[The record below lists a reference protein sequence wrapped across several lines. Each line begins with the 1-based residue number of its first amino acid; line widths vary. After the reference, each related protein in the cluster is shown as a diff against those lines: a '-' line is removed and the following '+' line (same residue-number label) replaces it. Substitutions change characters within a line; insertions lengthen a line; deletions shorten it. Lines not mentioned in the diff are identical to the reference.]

1 MASIHTH
8 MYSFILTKTTLVI
21 PWAKSSRGPF
31 WENLKSN
38 NQRFLSLVMHLNLP
52 ISLAI
57 IIFSMLKI
65 NITLTYMDVYEPSP
79 KDLKSRNV
87 PKLEIILPIIIFPI
101 LKILKIFHETCPNGS
116 N

>member
-1 MASIHTH
+1 
-8 MYSFILTKTTLVI
+8 
-21 PWAKSSRGPF
+21 
-31 WENLKSN
+31 
-38 NQRFLSLVMHLNLP
+38 
-52 ISLAI
+52 
-57 IIFSMLKI
+57 
-65 NITLTYMDVYEPSP
+65 MDVYEPSP